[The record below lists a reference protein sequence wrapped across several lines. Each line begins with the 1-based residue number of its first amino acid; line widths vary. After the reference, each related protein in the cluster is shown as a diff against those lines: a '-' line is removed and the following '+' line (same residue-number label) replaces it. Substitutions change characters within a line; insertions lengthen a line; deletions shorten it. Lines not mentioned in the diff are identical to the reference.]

1 MTILYVYS
9 DIVGSK
15 DFSVHFLL
23 CSFDLD
29 REFSFSF
36 AFFRS
41 LTENFLLLFLTF
53 DLRSG
58 TFFFLLLLKHICN
71 LIVNKSSFLGDPSI
85 PSSEGKGKNSY
96 PRSRFMADEL
106 RFWLKRLVEG
116 RT

>member
-1 MTILYVYS
+1 MHNHGSIGPVRENAFGGKLGSGAKESSAQKILVGNQEEDRFMCHKPWFPFFSFLLVTIL
-9 DIVGSK
+9 
-15 DFSVHFLL
+15 
-23 CSFDLD
+23 
-29 REFSFSF
+29 
-36 AFFRS
+36 
-41 LTENFLLLFLTF
+41 
-53 DLRSG
+53 
-58 TFFFLLLLKHICN
+58 